1 MHGAYLQPMRQ
12 RRGLGCGCFGCGGS
26 LLVLVVL
33 AAVAW
38 FVVIRPAQ
46 QFLAGWKAPQTQ
58 SQGQTPPPPS
68 GNVQA
73 PLTQADVQKFV
84 RIRRDI
90 RTALG
95 ESFTGA
101 QQVYAQIQAGQ
112 TPNLVQVLN
121 VVRQVGSSVGAART
135 AQSAALAREK
145 MSVERYAAVRS
156 DVNRGLGLPDVD
168 FAKAADALQKGQTPD
183 LNTTVKTATTQEKA
197 LVEPFRQELTAT
209 AAVGLLG
216 L

>member
-1 MHGAYLQPMRQ
+1 MRQ
-12 RRGLGCGCFGCGGS
+12 RRGVGCGCFGCGGS
-26 LLVLVVL
+26 LLVLAVL

-46 QFLAGWKAPQTQ
+46 QFLAGMRPTQTQ
-58 SQGQTPPPPS
+58 SQGSQTPAPPS

-73 PLTQADVQKFV
+73 PLTAADVQKFV
-84 RIRRDI
+84 RIRRDV

-101 QQVYAQIQAGQ
+101 QEVYAQIQAGQ
-112 TPNLVQVLN
+112 TPNIMQVIN

-135 AQSAALAREK
+135 AQAAALAREK
-145 MSVERYAAVRS
+145 MSLERYAAVRT
-156 DVNRGLGLPDVD
+156 DVNRALGVPDIN
-168 FAKAADALQKGQTPD
+168 FAKAAEALQKGQSPD
-183 LNTTVKTATTQEKA
+183 LNTTVKTASAQEKA
-197 LVEPFRQELTAT
+197 LVAPFQKELTAT
-209 AAVGLLG
+209 AAAGLLG